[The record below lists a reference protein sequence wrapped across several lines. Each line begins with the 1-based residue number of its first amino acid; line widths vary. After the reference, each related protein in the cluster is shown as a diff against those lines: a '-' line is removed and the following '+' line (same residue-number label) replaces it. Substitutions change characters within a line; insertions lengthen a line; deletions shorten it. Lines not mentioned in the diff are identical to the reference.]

1 MRTEVLL
8 KTRPNMSRAEKVLFK
23 PCLYPSNSSLF
34 SSSESD
40 LPSFDKYAFIF
51 LLLLKMK
58 SNALSLQRSFEP
70 PSSGEEFIKLVQ
82 KERNQLPEWTRCH
95 TVVSTA
101 PTATID
107 ENLSTIP
114 ESNFVEKKRIPDHF
128 LPTAVWIENSLKR
141 ANKVR
146 ERLAIE
152 SYSITAKDDS
162 ILIPTIQSKKDQYK
176 ALFLDNPGNAIQV
189 IGELSQPIVLRFLKY
204 FSEWIDS
211 SFPSLSNDPFSLTS
225 LKEDPESIGIVSHQE
240 YQQLSKSLLEHLQ
253 WIYFL
258 LCKCDSLLEADDLY
272 TIRMLCKNLIKNRAI
287 VLDVYLSLSIITDDQ
302 EEKELEEGEEKE
314 VGLDPVFVYF
324 TLSIAIISRGWFGQ
338 KDLQDTL
345 RHDSSST

>member
-1 MRTEVLL
+1 
-8 KTRPNMSRAEKVLFK
+8 
-23 PCLYPSNSSLF
+23 
-34 SSSESD
+34 
-40 LPSFDKYAFIF
+40 
-51 LLLLKMK
+51 MK
-58 SNALSLQRSFEP
+58 SNALSLPRSLEP

-95 TVVSTA
+95 TVVSTT
-101 PTATID
+101 PTANTID

-152 SYSITAKDDS
+152 SCSITAKYDS

-211 SFPSLSNDPFSLTS
+211 SFPSLSNDPFSLTP
-225 LKEDPESIGIVSHQE
+225 LKEGPESIGIVSHQE

-302 EEKELEEGEEKE
+302 EVKELEEGEVKALEEGEVKELEEGEVKELEEGEVKELEEGEVKE